1 MKPYRNMTETTKTAP
16 LRSRGLLAGD
26 VAKSLGIGVQTLH
39 YYERERLIPA
49 PARSDSGYR
58 IYTPEIVERVA
69 FIRKAQALGLPLG
82 EVREVLQLVDAGACP
97 CGHVQRALAEKLR
110 DVDERLREMQ
120 SYRAE
125 LAALVER
132 APRLQERGEP
142 TQMCP
147 IVEDGLLPPGAYASP
162 APLRRPRRR

>member
-1 MKPYRNMTETTKTAP
+1 MAKTPRTAP

-26 VAKSLGIGVQTLH
+26 VARRLGIGVQTLH

-58 IYTPEIVERVA
+58 IYTQEIVERVA

-82 EVREVLQLVDAGACP
+82 EVREVLQLVDEGACP

-110 DVDERLREMQ
+110 DVDERLREMR

-132 APRLQERGEP
+132 APRIQQRGEP
-142 TQMCP
+142 TQLCP
-147 IVEDGLLPPGAYASP
+147 IVEQGALRAGAGPSP
-162 APLRRPRRR
+162 APLRAPRRR

>member
-1 MKPYRNMTETTKTAP
+1 MIDTMSKTSKNAP

-26 VAKSLGIGVQTLH
+26 VAKRLGIGVQTLH
-39 YYERERLIPA
+39 YYEREKLIPA
-49 PARSDSGYR
+49 PQRSGSGYR

-82 EVREVLQLVDAGACP
+82 EVREVLLLVDEGACP
-97 CGHVQRALAEKLR
+97 CGHVQRALTEKLR
-110 DVDERLREMQ
+110 DVDERLREMR

-132 APRLQERGEP
+132 APKLRERAEP
-142 TQMCP
+142 AQMCP
-147 IVEDGLLPPGAYASP
+147 IVEESALPAGADISP
-162 APLRRPRRR
+162 APLRRLGRQH

>member
-1 MKPYRNMTETTKTAP
+1 MIDTMTKTTKNAP

-26 VAKSLGIGVQTLH
+26 VAKRLGIGVQTLH
-39 YYERERLIPA
+39 YYERERLIPS
-49 PARSDSGYR
+49 PARSGSGYR
-58 IYTPEIVERVA
+58 IYTPDIVERVA

-82 EVREVLQLVDAGACP
+82 EVREVLQLVDEGACP

-120 SYRAE
+120 SYRSE

-132 APRLQERGEP
+132 APKLRQGGKP
-142 TQMCP
+142 AQMCP
-147 IVEDGLLPPGAYASP
+147 IVEEGALPAGAGPAP
-162 APLRRPRRR
+162 APLRGPRRR